1 MIVLDL
7 NENELIEMVRK
18 GKDLESGGFSG
29 SLFLHNG
36 MLIKL
41 DRNLFRTIKNSQN
54 EKDILL
60 RIFKYCSYER
70 FASEQQITYLLEKQK
85 NIKLTEFDL
94 GVIKVSGVVCGVI
107 LANHLDYQNLGDF
120 TIDSE
125 EKISKLLKLLNNVL
139 KTLKE
144 LEDNQISQT
153 DLINRNNG
161 KMNIL
166 YKDDDIKLCDLEGFY
181 LKYGNDFKPNVMYQ
195 EFLKLLRYYLEQIK
209 KFNPKIIFL
218 LKIMNNYEINSYEDI
233 LNLFNIFV
241 NFFTKGIQEFG
252 YLDIDIATSKED
264 LFKGYKKVFCG
275 NLVLNLSD
283 LKNGLH
289 LPSDIIFGN
298 LTIDLE
304 TMENITLPNEIYG
317 NLKLKGVEEIKNV
330 TWSSLI
336 SEKVDLGSLKVIDGL
351 VFRNNNLG
359 DINLMNIREIKNTIL
374 PSGVNYSYNL
384 YNLKVLENSK
394 LPIEVFD
401 LMLGSLSSLKD
412 TLLPEKVEGTFYIE
426 DLSVLDGA
434 IIPPNADNYVITVS
448 NQKYNLFDLVNL
460 VNFKN
465 VGFFK

>member
-1 MIVLDL
+1 MYR
-7 NENELIEMVRK
+7 ELI
-18 GKDLESGGFSG
+18 
-29 SLFLHNG
+29 
-36 MLIKL
+36 
-41 DRNLFRTIKNSQN
+41 
-54 EKDILL
+54 
-60 RIFKYCSYER
+60 
-70 FASEQQITYLLEKQK
+70 
-85 NIKLTEFDL
+85 
-94 GVIKVSGVVCGVI
+94 
-107 LANHLDYQNLGDF
+107 
-120 TIDSE
+120 
-125 EKISKLLKLLNNVL
+125 
-139 KTLKE
+139 
-144 LEDNQISQT
+144 
-153 DLINRNNG
+153 
-161 KMNIL
+161 
-166 YKDDDIKLCDLEGFY
+166 EGFY

-209 KFNPKIIFL
+209 KFNPKIVFL
-218 LKIMNNYEINSYEDI
+218 LKIMNNYEVNSYEDI

-252 YLDIDIATSKED
+252 YLDIDIATSLED

-275 NLVLNLSD
+275 DLVLNLSD

-317 NLKLKGVEEIKNV
+317 NLNLKGVEEIKNV

-336 SEKVDLGSLKVIDGL
+336 S
-351 VFRNNNLG
+351 
-359 DINLMNIREIKNTIL
+359 EIKNTIL

-434 IIPPNADNYVITVS
+434 IIPPNADNYVITIS
-448 NQKYNLFDLVNL
+448 NQKYKLFDLVNL